1 MGTPR
6 PLKAVDQ
13 IRNEQRTASV
23 GDKCATTDAL
33 ESRNFCLATSG
44 LGGTITVADATDA
57 AFTS

>member
-13 IRNEQRTASV
+13 IRNEQRTASA
-23 GDKCATTDAL
+23 GDEGATTDAL
-33 ESRNFCLATSG
+33 ESRGFWLATAG
-44 LGGTITVADATDA
+44 LGGTVTADATNA

>member
-13 IRNEQRTASV
+13 IRNEQRTAST
-23 GDKCATTDAL
+23 GGECATTDAL
-33 ESRNFCLATSG
+33 ESRNFWLPTSG
-44 LGGTITVADATDA
+44 LDGTVTADATDA

>member
-23 GDKCATTDAL
+23 GGECATTGAL
-33 ESRNFCLATSG
+33 ESRNFWLPTSE
-44 LGGTITVADATDA
+44 LGETVTADATNA
-57 AFTS
+57 ALTS